1 MISWLNTKI
10 GKCSSNSFKIKPFTT
25 VLMKTMK
32 MFWLIMAPMPAV
44 IPISNWTVMEWIQM
58 SPLQLPVQIDL
69 KMKSLLHHHNNK
81 LNFQIMVSQYQ
92 SYWTVNI
99 VILIALQPYT
109 KQKEEEFEFAE
120 SAT

>member
-1 MISWLNTKI
+1 
-10 GKCSSNSFKIKPFTT
+10 
-25 VLMKTMK
+25 
-32 MFWLIMAPMPAV
+32 MFWLIMAPILA
-44 IPISNWTVMEWIQM
+44 VMEWKQM

-69 KMKSLLHHHNNK
+69 KIKSLLHHHHNNK

-109 KQKEEEFEFAE
+109 KQKEEEFEVAKL
-120 SAT
+120 AT

>member
-1 MISWLNTKI
+1 
-10 GKCSSNSFKIKPFTT
+10 
-25 VLMKTMK
+25 
-32 MFWLIMAPMPAV
+32 MPA
-44 IPISNWTVMEWIQM
+44 VMEWIQM

-69 KMKSLLHHHNNK
+69 KMKSLLHHHNNNNK

-109 KQKEEEFEFAE
+109 KQKEEEFEVAE